1 MHNRPSSLLP
11 ICLLACLT
19 SGVAYGQSTIDAQ
32 REALVIQARQGALE
46 TSIDGLQTLYH
57 QTRDVRVRE
66 DLVAL
71 LVRAGRHQEALAVCT
86 WCQTE
91 NYSDSELA
99 NLAGAARS
107 AGEYEQALELF
118 RTLTYRDPSNAQG
131 WLGQS
136 LVHTDM
142 GNYTLADISL
152 QQYNQVAG
160 TTTTAGLE
168 ARGYLAS
175 QTANAMQELD
185 ARQTLVAQDPG
196 NTSELHALY
205 RLAVGLG
212 ASSAARR
219 IMQTN
224 PDVFTENDRL
234 WLTYYEGVTDIRLGI
249 HTDQPTRTRS
259 GLAQL
264 NSVLSSAEAPQE
276 LITIAEYDKVVALAE
291 LRRFSEAEALAVRLE
306 SQHGQLPSYVAR
318 ARAHALNGM
327 GRPNE
332 AITLYE
338 NLIRQSPAQA
348 TNPDDP
354 LNEGLFYSY
363 TDAQRFRDADRL
375 LEEWRANEPE
385 QRLDFTQTVRIEN
398 PNYQKVLMLG
408 VLLDAW
414 RGRTDEASERLAEYQ
429 SQAPADPYLW
439 LLKGDIERDRGLP
452 RRAEE
457 SFQQAIPLLSPEQQ
471 EGAEHGILLSRLQR
485 GQWKGTTTEI
495 AKEISEARPSASRDD
510 MAREWRELRAPQLS
524 SSFERSKGSGSGTQ
538 ASREWT
544 YEVLLEGPRNDNGSR
559 PFAQRIGQFGEFDDE
574 NLYASYNV
582 AGYEWNLHPATVTL
596 AAGHG
601 SQLNEDFMALAE
613 LQYAPTDHISTTLG
627 VEINTSD
634 TPLRA
639 LRDGINADRYRA
651 ELAYRRDE
659 RGAGAIGVMATDFD
673 DSNLR
678 QSVYGY
684 WDQTLYH
691 LDRWQINAEVQAS
704 ASRNDEVEASYF
716 NPERDASLA
725 GVLSVDYEIPL
736 DYRQSFIQTFSL
748 GSGRYWQKD
757 YDSENTWSV
766 GYQHSWELAPNVSFE
781 YGIARERAVYDGVPE
796 YDNVISAGF
805 VWRFL

>member
-1 MHNRPSSLLP
+1 MQNRPSSLLP

-19 SGVAYGQSTIDAQ
+19 SGTAYGQTSTDAQ

-46 TSIDGLQTLYH
+46 TSIDGLKTLYF

-71 LVRAGRHQEALAVCT
+71 LVRASRHQEALAVCD

-107 AGEYEQALELF
+107 AGNYDQALELF
-118 RTLTYRDPSNAQG
+118 RVLTYRNPSNAEG
-131 WLGQS
+131 WLGQA

-160 TTTTAGLE
+160 TTTAGLE
-168 ARGYLAS
+168 ARGYLAA
-175 QTANAMQELD
+175 QTANATQELD
-185 ARQTLVAQDPG
+185 ARQTLVAQDPT

-224 PDVFTENDRL
+224 PEVFSDSDRL

-249 HTDQPTRTRS
+249 HTDQPARTRG
-259 GLAQL
+259 GLEQL
-264 NSVLSSAEAPQE
+264 NSVLSSPNAPQE
-276 LITIAEYDKVVALAE
+276 LVTITEYDKVVALAE

-306 SQHGQLPSYVAR
+306 NQHGQLPSYVAR

-332 AITLYE
+332 AIALYE
-338 NLIRQSPAQA
+338 NLIRQSPEQA

-375 LEEWRANEPE
+375 LEQWRANEPE
-385 QRLDFTQTVRIEN
+385 QRLDFTRTVRIEN
-398 PNYQKVLMLG
+398 PNYQKVLLLE

-414 RGRTDEASERLAEYQ
+414 RGREAEASERLAAYQ
-429 SQAPADPYLW
+429 AQAPADPYLW
-439 LLKGDIERDRGLP
+439 IIKGDIERDRGWP
-452 RRAEE
+452 RIAEE
-457 SFQQAIPLLSPEQQ
+457 SYQQAMPLLPPDRQ
-471 EGAEHGILLSRLQR
+471 EAAEHGVLLSRLQR
-485 GQWKGTTTEI
+485 GQWKGTTSEIATEI
-495 AKEISEARPSASRDD
+495 ATARPSASKDD

-524 SSFERSKGSGSGTQ
+524 SSFERSKGQGSGTQ
-538 ASREWT
+538 ASREWR
-544 YEVLLEGPRNDNGSR
+544 YEVLLEGPRNDSGSR

-601 SQLNEDFMALAE
+601 SQLNDDFLALAE
-613 LQYAPTDHISTTLG
+613 LQYAPTDHITTTLG
-627 VEINTSD
+627 VEINTTD

-651 ELAYRRDE
+651 ELAYRKDE
-659 RGAGAIGVMATDFD
+659 RGAGAVGVMATDFE

-684 WDQTLYH
+684 WNQTLYH
-691 LDRWQINAEVQAS
+691 LDRWQINGEIQAS
-704 ASRNDEVEASYF
+704 ASRNDKIEASYF
-716 NPERDASLA
+716 NPKRDASLA
-725 GVLSVDYEIPL
+725 GVLSVSYEIPL
-736 DYRQSFIQTFSL
+736 DYRQSFIQTVSL
-748 GSGRYWQKD
+748 GSGRYWQENF
-757 YDSENTWSV
+757 DSENTWSI
-766 GYQHSWELAPNVSFE
+766 GYQHSWELVPNVSFE
-781 YGIARERAVYDGVPE
+781 YGITRERAVYDGVPE

>member
-1 MHNRPSSLLP
+1 MQNRPSSLLP

-19 SGVAYGQSTIDAQ
+19 SGLAYGQTTTDAQ

-57 QTRDVRVRE
+57 QTRDERVRA

-71 LVRAGRHQEALAVCT
+71 LVRAGRQQEALAVCT

-91 NYSDSELA
+91 DYSDSELD

-107 AGEYEQALELF
+107 EGDYEQALEMF
-118 RTLTYRDPSNAQG
+118 RALTYRDPANAQG
-131 WLGQS
+131 WLGQA

-142 GNYTLADISL
+142 GSYTLADITL

-160 TTTTAGLE
+160 TTTAGLE
-168 ARGYLAS
+168 ARGYLAA

-185 ARQTLVAQDPG
+185 ARQALVAQDPT
-196 NTSELHALY
+196 NTSELQALY

-212 ASSAARR
+212 ASAAARR
-219 IMQTN
+219 IMATN
-224 PDVFTENDRL
+224 SDVFSDSDRL

-249 HTDQPTRTRS
+249 HTDQPSRTRT
-259 GLAQL
+259 GLEQL
-264 NSVLSSAEAPQE
+264 NSVLSSGDAPPE
-276 LITIAEYDKVVALAE
+276 LVTIAEYDKVVALAE

-306 SQHGQLPSYVAR
+306 NQHGQLPSYVAR

-332 AITLYE
+332 AVALYE
-338 NLIRQSPAQA
+338 NLIQQSPQQA
-348 TNPDDP
+348 RNPDDP

-363 TDAQRFRDADRL
+363 ADAQRFRDADKL
-375 LEEWRANEPE
+375 LEEWRASEPE
-385 QRLDFTQTVRIEN
+385 QRLDFTQTVRIDN
-398 PNYQKVLMLG
+398 PNYQKVLLLE
-408 VLLDAW
+408 VLLNSW
-414 RGRTDEASERLAEYQ
+414 RGRTDEASERLAAYQ
-429 SQAPADPYLW
+429 AQAPADPYLW
-439 LLKGDIERDRGLP
+439 MMKGDIERDRGWP
-452 RRAEE
+452 RKSEE
-457 SFQQAIPLLSPEQQ
+457 SYQQAASLLPPDRQ
-471 EGAEHGILLSRLQR
+471 ETARHGVLLARLQR
-485 GQWKGTTTEI
+485 GQWKGTTDEI
-495 AKEISEARPSASRDD
+495 AQELVEARPSASRDD
-510 MAREWRELRAPQLS
+510 MAREWREQRAPQLS
-524 SSFERSKGSGSGTQ
+524 STVERSKGQGSGTQ
-538 ASREWT
+538 ASREWR

-559 PFAQRIGQFGEFDDE
+559 PFAQRIGQYGEFEDE
-574 NLYASYNV
+574 DLYASYNV

-601 SQLNEDFMALAE
+601 AQLNEDFLALAE
-613 LQYAPTDHISTTLG
+613 LQYAPTDHITTTLG
-627 VEINTSD
+627 VEINTTD

-651 ELAYRRDE
+651 EVAYRKDE
-659 RGAGAIGVMATDFD
+659 RGAGAIGVMATDFE

-684 WDQTLYH
+684 WNQTLYH
-691 LDRWQINAEVQAS
+691 LDRWQVNGEVQAS
-704 ASRNDEVEASYF
+704 ASRNDDVEASYY

-725 GVLSVDYEIPL
+725 GVLSVNYEIPI
-736 DYRQSFIQTFSL
+736 DYRQSFIQTVSL
-748 GSGRYWQKD
+748 GSGRYWQED
-757 YDSENTWSV
+757 FDSENTWSI
-766 GYQHSWELAPNVSFE
+766 GYQHSWELAPNVNFE